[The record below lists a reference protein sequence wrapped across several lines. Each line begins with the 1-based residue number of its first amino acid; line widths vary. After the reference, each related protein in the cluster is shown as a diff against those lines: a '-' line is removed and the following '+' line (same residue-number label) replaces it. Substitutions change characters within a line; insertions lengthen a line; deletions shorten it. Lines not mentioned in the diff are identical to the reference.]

1 VLEDFTLEVPKTKP
15 MAGMVRAIGVGGRKA
30 LLLTEQHAPTVV
42 RSCRNL
48 EGFAV
53 LPVAQVSTYDVMK
66 ADAVIFT
73 RGALSRLEAL
83 WGDA

>member
-1 VLEDFTLEVPKTKP
+1 
-15 MAGMVRAIGVGGRKA
+15 
-30 LLLTEQHAPTVV
+30 
-42 RSCRNL
+42 
-48 EGFAV
+48 V